1 MTTIIMMTRLSK
13 GPLSEKLQALLQK
26 LRHMQFPMLMRTE
39 PPSDKLQALLR
50 KLRNTTASLSWT
62 WLCERLSMAW
72 PNIISPNST
81 CAWLEWLELAS
92 TDSAKVLAALLL
104 HAAWCMEWSD
114 GLPWSKSLQKLV
126 ALTRDGAQVRQHMQ
140 AGFPFHVMRFLQLSA
155 EDCKHVGLLHSRLLI
170 CLASSE
176 RKGLPFAS

>member
-72 PNIISPNST
+72 PNIISPKRTFKEQTAHAHGWSGWVGM
-81 CAWLEWLELAS
+81 CHQSWRAQIQQKFWLRFCCMQHGAWSEVTVCLGPS
-92 TDSAKVLAALLL
+92 S
-104 HAAWCMEWSD
+104 CR
-114 GLPWSKSLQKLV
+114 SLSL
-126 ALTRDGAQVRQHMQ
+126 
-140 AGFPFHVMRFLQLSA
+140 
-155 EDCKHVGLLHSRLLI
+155 
-170 CLASSE
+170 
-176 RKGLPFAS
+176 

>member
-1 MTTIIMMTRLSK
+1 MAK
-13 GPLSEKLQALLQK
+13 YHLSEEDLQ
-26 LRHMQFPMLMRTE
+26 RT
-39 PPSDKLQALLR
+39 
-50 KLRNTTASLSWT
+50 
-62 WLCERLSMAW
+62 
-72 PNIISPNST
+72 NST

-114 GLPWSKSLQKLV
+114 GLPWSKFLQKLV

-155 EDCKHVGLLHSRLLI
+155 EDCKRVGLLHSRLLI